1 MALSSEE
8 GLRDWVKTTFSELNK
23 ERRGKATTT
32 FLDRAEDILRKGA
45 LSPTATDK
53 PTGGVQLSA
62 TCWGSGSGA
71 SQYELYADLDAAG
84 AVASQGCSC
93 PFFKDGAA
101 PSCKHL
107 VAMLLWHVRQVHSS
121 RAGPGAAMPAAA
133 PPAAAAIPQRGAA
146 AGSRQTDP
154 MAQTAS
160 PIPDTDTDER
170 QAQPRKRR
178 LPASFSEAPQP
189 PPSQSRAKTTEA
201 AIPHEAEAA
210 PAASSGPDAG
220 GSGAAAPVVVRRRL
234 VKQAAAAAAAV
245 AAPSRAKPAAP
256 PPATGRMPPEA
267 MAAISDADLC
277 AACEAALREATGAP
291 TDQPAGASARSSLQA
306 PKADPAGSRLQS
318 GAAEPPLK
326 PAQAATSGAAPGR
339 APAEVPAGAAGVA
352 ALPAEGS
359 AVRPVSPEA
368 RVGAG
373 GGAAA
378 PVAAGSPGDRPKRR
392 GMLRMLDD
400 L

>member
-32 FLDRAEDILRKGA
+32 FLDRAEDILRKGT
-45 LSPTATDK
+45 LSPAAADK

-107 VAMLLWHVRQVHSS
+107 VAMLLWHVRQVHAS

-133 PPAAAAIPQRGAA
+133 PPAAAAIPQGGAA

-160 PIPDTDTDER
+160 PIPDTDTDAR

-201 AIPHEAEAA
+201 AIPHQAEAA

-220 GSGAAAPVVVRRRL
+220 GRGAAAPVVVRRRL
-234 VKQAAAAAAAV
+234 VKQAAAAAV
-245 AAPSRAKPAAP
+245 AAPSRAKPAALP
-256 PPATGRMPPEA
+256 SATGRMPPEA

-277 AACEAALREATGAP
+277 AACEAALREA
-291 TDQPAGASARSSLQA
+291 PA
-306 PKADPAGSRLQS
+306 ADPAGSRLQS